1 MLAQLKMLQQ
11 QWKVL
16 QQQWQHAHVA
26 AAVPTASM
34 DADAWAPVR
43 ASRWSCACCM
53 LWCFCREGLVL
64 KLQRLSTSQ
73 QSIESVSSFCIFYS
87 KDARGVVQIWEQE
100 FYKAQPERKL
110 ALLYLANHILQE
122 GRKKGM
128 AFQEEFFKVLPK
140 AITHMAKHSDDKAKR
155 SLTRIVTVWEERRVF
170 GTRHMKSFR
179 EALGMPAAVDAKP
192 AAAAAAAAAGGS
204 GAKAAPAPAAAA
216 AAAAKLGPVGDALSL
231 VLQTAGT
238 TAAKSQEFTSSWS
251 QVGAS

>member
-1 MLAQLKMLQQ
+1 
-11 QWKVL
+11 
-16 QQQWQHAHVA
+16 
-26 AAVPTASM
+26 
-34 DADAWAPVR
+34 
-43 ASRWSCACCM
+43 
-53 LWCFCREGLVL
+53 
-64 KLQRLSTSQ
+64 
-73 QSIESVSSFCIFYS
+73 VSSFCIFYS

-140 AITHMAKHSDDKAKR
+140 AISHMAKHSDDKAKR

-170 GTRHMKSFR
+170 GTRHCKSFR
-179 EALGMPAAVDAKP
+179 DALGMPPAPAAADTKP
-192 AAAAAAAAAGGS
+192 AAAAAAATAGAS
-204 GAKAAPAPAAAA
+204 GAKAAPVPAVA

-231 VLQTAGT
+231 VLQTAGS

-251 QVGAS
+251 QVGAL

>member
-1 MLAQLKMLQQ
+1 M
-11 QWKVL
+11 
-16 QQQWQHAHVA
+16 
-26 AAVPTASM
+26 
-34 DADAWAPVR
+34 R
-43 ASRWSCACCM
+43 CCTH
-53 LWCFCREGLVL
+53 RDGLTQ

-122 GRKKGM
+122 GRKKNT

-140 AITHMAKHSDDKAKR
+140 AISHMAKHSDDKAKK

-170 GTRHMKSFR
+170 GTRHIKSFR
-179 EALGMPAAVDAKP
+179 EALGMPP
-192 AAAAAAAAAGGS
+192 AAAAAADAKPVAAAAGGS
-204 GAKAAPAPAAAA
+204 SSSAGGAAA

-231 VLQTAGT
+231 VMEKAGST
-238 TAAKSQEFTSSWS
+238 SAKSQEFTSSWS
-251 QVGAS
+251 QVCVGLTSQRSSCWVASRMACSSSMRSVSKQKEQKAAMIACAP